1 MSNSTSCVSIDVH
14 FIFVQVLCVKY
25 QKLAK
30 TLSNIHTDS
39 QWREDVAVGM
49 CKPDPSQGINYS
61 GES

>member
-1 MSNSTSCVSIDVH
+1 VH